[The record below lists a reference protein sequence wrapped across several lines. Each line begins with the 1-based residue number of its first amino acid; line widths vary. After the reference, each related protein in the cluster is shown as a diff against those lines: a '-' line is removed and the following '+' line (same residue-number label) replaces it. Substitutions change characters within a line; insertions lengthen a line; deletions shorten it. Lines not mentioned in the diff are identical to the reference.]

1 MKRPVVLEQNGD
13 GENNDDDDFA
23 KFMLQQKGDS
33 INKEP
38 ESKKTEDEPM
48 KEEYVEPE

>member
-23 KFMLQQKGDS
+23 KFMLQ
-33 INKEP
+33 
-38 ESKKTEDEPM
+38 
-48 KEEYVEPE
+48 